1 MTSIFN
7 DYDATEAEADQVK
20 SSIHYE
26 QDVEPDNPERSAPL
40 TDSERQALNDA
51 LPTTQGDNAFADVTF
66 DASPPPGE
74 YVPYRQRQQQKTAQ
88 MNVRSGHIKAE
99 EDRLFEIARHGG
111 QPDELA
117 DAIAAARAAFTKAYD
132 AQSQAAHPKA
142 PGKAKNPKA
151 KQAAVDALDAAKA
164 AVRDAIRVSER
175 ADIRE
180 TQRANLVAG
189 IEPARLRAAE
199 ALREAAAAFA
209 EWQSIMGQVRDLDIA
224 SGAYDAAWHQ
234 HKDSRSVRPEALVGD
249 LRRARD
255 LANSDSPYFSGQYLV
270 EDPTPDGELPEWT
283 AEALQ
288 HGTEFD
294 QQVLWR
300 MRAQHAEDHVVRDA
314 MDRKALGH
322 VYLSP
327 VPALHPEAR
336 EWDRVVGRTDA

>member
-1 MTSIFN
+1 MTIFN
-7 DYDATEAEADQVK
+7 DYSVTEAEIDQVK
-20 SSIHYE
+20 SSNHYE
-26 QDVEPDNPERSAPL
+26 QDVDPDSAERSAPL
-40 TDSERQALNDA
+40 TDSEMQALNDA
-51 LPTTQGDNAFADVTF
+51 LPTTQGESPFADVTF
-66 DASPPPGE
+66 DSKPLTEWVPPK
-74 YVPYRQRQQQKTAQ
+74 VRQAQ
-88 MNVRSGHIKAE
+88 REAEMNVRSGHIKAE
-99 EDRLFEIARHGG
+99 EDRLFDIARHDG

-117 DAIAAARAAFTKAYD
+117 NAIVVAREAITKAYD
-132 AQSQAAHPKA
+132 AQRQAAHPEA
-142 PGKAKNPKA
+142 PGKAKSPKA
-151 KQAAVDALDAAKA
+151 KQAAVTALDAARA
-164 AVRDAIRVSER
+164 AVRDAVRISQR

-180 TQRANLVAG
+180 AQRANLVAG

-199 ALREAAAAFA
+199 ALKDAAAAFA
-209 EWQSIMGQVRDLDIA
+209 EWQSLMGQVRDLDIA
-224 SGAYDAAWHQ
+224 SGAYDATWHQ

-255 LANSDSPYFSGQYLV
+255 LANSESPYFSGQYLV

-283 AEALQ
+283 AEKLQ

-300 MRAQHAEDHVVRDA
+300 VRTKHPEDHVVRDA

-336 EWDRVVGRTDA
+336 EWDRVLGRTDA